1 MQSSGQKVE
10 FGETRRIT
18 LARPNQLR
26 VEEIASD
33 GRLDLALF
41 DGKNITVFD
50 GDSNVYASTPQP
62 GTVDDAL
69 VFFVRDLRM
78 RMPLARLLSSRLPS
92 EWPKRVTTVDY
103 VESFDIDGVKTHHV
117 AGRTDAVDFQYW
129 ITDGPRPLPL
139 RVVLTYVNEPGQPQ
153 FWANFS
159 DWNTSP
165 AAGKV
170 DIRIHAVGGREA
182 DWLRGPGVGI
192 RRCPATNVD
201 QQGDQ
206 AMSRHSLAGA
216 STCCAIALSAL
227 LALPAGD
234 AWGARPERG
243 GGGGGGYLEAGP
255 RRERKHVATQQR
267 PRRWSCCAGIG
278 WRPGRTGVDTEQIG
292 AGPGQPQ

>member
-1 MQSSGQKVE
+1 MTLKSTCIRVAPLLIAALMLPLPALSRDDTKASPASPPASQAPAPQPLTESQQRATALLAAMANHLAGLQNLSVSFRDGYDVVQSTGQKVE

-103 VESFDIDGVKTHHV
+103 VESFDIDGVKTHHI

-159 DWNTSP
+159 DWNTSAQLAKSTFTFTPP
-165 AAGKV
+165 ADAKQ
-170 DIRIHAVGGREA
+170 IAFA
-182 DWLRGPGVGI
+182 
-192 RRCPATNVD
+192 A
-201 QQGDQ
+201 Q
-206 AMSRHSLAGA
+206 ASVSAGA
-216 STCCAIALSAL
+216 RQPTSTNKEIK
-227 LALPAGD
+227 P
-234 AWGARPERG
+234 
-243 GGGGGGYLEAGP
+243 
-255 RRERKHVATQQR
+255 
-267 PRRWSCCAGIG
+267 
-278 WRPGRTGVDTEQIG
+278 
-292 AGPGQPQ
+292 